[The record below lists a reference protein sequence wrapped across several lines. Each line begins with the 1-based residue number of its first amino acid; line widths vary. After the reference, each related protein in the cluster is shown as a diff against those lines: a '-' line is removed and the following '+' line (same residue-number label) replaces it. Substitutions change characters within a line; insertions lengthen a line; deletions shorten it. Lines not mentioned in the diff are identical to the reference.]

1 METGMAEKKWK
12 SLSLL
17 EKSILE
23 NVKNV
28 WQNLWKTQK
37 R

>member
-1 METGMAEKKWK
+1 MRTGWGEKKWK

-17 EKSILE
+17 EFLILE
-23 NVKNV
+23 NVKII
-28 WQNLWKTQK
+28 WQNLWKTLG